1 MNPASAVLVGLM
13 KALVGAYPRWQ
24 GSLPSAQQR
33 IYFANHTSHID
44 TLAIWSALPPELR
57 AKTRPVA
64 AKDYWGSGRLRRY
77 IALKGLN
84 VVLIERAKEG
94 RQGDPL
100 APLVEALELGQS
112 LIIFPEGTR
121 GTERLPGPFKGG
133 IYRLA
138 ERFPAVELIPVY
150 LENLNRAMPKGTF
163 LPIPLICTIRFGA
176 ALSRNQGEAKEAFLE
191 RARGAVVALA

>member
-1 MNPASAVLVGLM
+1 MNPVSAMLVGLM

-24 GSLPSAQQR
+24 GSQPAAHQR

-57 AKTRPVA
+57 AQTRPVA
-64 AKDYWGSGRLRRY
+64 AKDYWGAGGLRRY

-84 VVLIERAKEG
+84 VVLIERTKEG
-94 RQGDPL
+94 RHGDPL
-100 APLVEALELGQS
+100 APLVEALQQGQS

-121 GTERLPGPFKGG
+121 GTEALPGPFKGG

-138 ERFPAVELIPVY
+138 ESFPNVELIPVY

-176 ALSRNQGEAKEAFLE
+176 PLSLTQGETKESFLE